1 MQVILSA
8 YATCV
13 SYIIHCTE
21 PTIDALTTIE
31 VLNGDTATL
40 ECQPSISCFGIQRIW
55 TYMTKFDSG
64 SFRSLEDINR
74 SRFQSQSDSLH
85 QLVIPVATVSD
96 TGSYTCL
103 IKNSFS
109 NVIIFNQTI
118 SLIVVPGNI

>member
-1 MQVILSA
+1 
-8 YATCV
+8 
-13 SYIIHCTE
+13 
-21 PTIDALTTIE
+21 
-31 VLNGDTATL
+31 
-40 ECQPSISCFGIQRIW
+40 
-55 TYMTKFDSG
+55 MTKFDSE

-85 QLVIPVATVSD
+85 QLVIPVAIVSD

-109 NVIIFNQTI
+109 NVIILNQTI